1 MADGFSLEMKCPE
14 CHFENRSG
22 RRFCSECGV
31 ALAIECPA
39 CDFSNEPG
47 EKFCGGCGA
56 LLEGGVASEGVA
68 AIGGTPAGD
77 RRQVTVMFTDLS
89 GFTKLSGQLDPEE
102 THVLLNRFFETVDA
116 IVEEYGGTVDKHIG
130 DNVMAVFGAPIAH
143 GNDPERAIRAALE
156 IHAAMPDLSKTLER
170 EITVHIGIASGEVVA
185 SGTGSSTR
193 QEYTVTGDSVNLAS
207 RLDDLAGPG
216 ETLVSDAVYR
226 DVGDQV
232 DCEEVD
238 NVTFKGFDRPIRI
251 WRVNSF
257 GGADSQKS
265 QRPFVGRRAEIRQFS
280 GAIEACRET
289 GKGQTIYVRGEAG
302 IGKTRIV
309 EEIRAIAEAAD
320 FAYHTGLVFDFGVGR
335 GQDAIRVIVRSIL
348 AVSTSDD
355 EAARRAVVKRIV
367 GDGLV
372 EADQEIYLN
381 DLLDLPQPTELAAIY
396 DAMDNANR
404 NHGKQSTFAAM
415 LQASAKRQPVLVAIE
430 DIHWADPIVLSYLAA
445 LSTVVVDCPAVLI
458 MTSRIEG
465 DPIDRA
471 WRSAARDSPLM
482 TIDLAPLRKEEAVE
496 LAGEYFDATNVF
508 AMTCVERAEGNPLF
522 LDQLLQSAD
531 EAMDKNIPSSVQS
544 IVLARMDSL
553 EPSDKAALQ
562 AASIVGQR
570 FSLDLLRHL
579 NDSPQYTCAGLLD
592 RLLVRPEGEDYLFA
606 HALVREGVYSSLLK
620 EKRQELH
627 RRAADWFAGQD
638 LTLNAEHLDRADD
651 PAAAQAYLAAATAQ
665 VDQYRY
671 EMARKLIERG
681 LEIAADKADRYALM
695 CFHGQILHDLG
706 SASDSIDAYERAL
719 EFAVNDEMTCRAL
732 IGLAAGMRIV
742 DRFDEALE
750 ALDKAEAIASGHG
763 LTSELAQLHHLRGNL
778 YFPLGNLDGCLEQ
791 HELALNYAR
800 QIGSTENEARALGG
814 LGDAYYSRGQM
825 KTAFDHFRQ
834 CVELCRQHGYGG
846 IEVSNRYMVAWTQLY
861 QNEVRSA
868 LDEALAACEAAARVS
883 HHRAEIVAR
892 LTAGRVLYEMGDIVE
907 AREQLENGLRLVD
920 EIGATRFEAFL
931 LIYLSRIVLAETGN
945 RTEALKMINR
955 AVDVSRK
962 TGITFL
968 GPWVLSTLAL
978 LTDNPE
984 ERRNA
989 LNEGEQ
995 ILREG
1000 CVGHNYFAFYRD
1012 AMEVALAEMDW
1023 DALDRSAASLEEYT
1037 RSEPLPWAD
1046 LFIARGRAL
1055 SSYGRGK
1062 RDEATM
1068 KELSRLRDEADRV
1081 GLKNAITAL
1090 DQALVAA

>member
-1 MADGFSLEMKCPE
+1 
-14 CHFENRSG
+14 
-22 RRFCSECGV
+22 
-31 ALAIECPA
+31 
-39 CDFSNEPG
+39 
-47 EKFCGGCGA
+47 
-56 LLEGGVASEGVA
+56 
-68 AIGGTPAGD
+68 
-77 RRQVTVMFTDLS
+77 MFTDLS

-102 THVLLNRFFETVDA
+102 THLLLNRFFETVDA
-116 IVEEYGGTVDKHIG
+116 IVKEYGGTVDKHIG

-143 GNDPERAIRAALE
+143 GNDPERAIRAALD
-156 IHAAMPDLSKTLER
+156 IHDAMPDLSRALDR
-170 EITVHIGIASGEVVA
+170 QIAVHIGIASGEVVA
-185 SGTGSSTR
+185 SGTGSTTH

-207 RLDDLAGPG
+207 RLNDLAGSG
-216 ETLVSDAVYR
+216 ETLVSDAVFR

-232 DCEEVD
+232 DCDEVD
-238 NVTFKGFDRPIRI
+238 NVTVKGFERPIRI
-251 WRVNSF
+251 WRVNSLR
-257 GGADSQKS
+257 GADIQ
-265 QRPFVGRRAEIRQFS
+265 QNLRPFVGRLAELRQFA

-289 GKGQTIYVRGEAG
+289 GSGQTIYVRGEAG
-302 IGKTRIV
+302 IGKTRLV
-309 EEIRAIAEAAD
+309 EEFRAIAEARE

-348 AVSTSDD
+348 AVASSDD
-355 EAARRAVVKRIV
+355 EVTRFAAVKRAVN
-367 GDGLV
+367 DGLV

-381 DLLDLPQPTELAAIY
+381 DLLDLPQPTEFAAIY
-396 DAMDNANR
+396 NAMDNATRNR
-404 NHGKQSTFAAM
+404 GRQSTVAVMLKAA
-415 LQASAKRQPVLVAIE
+415 AKHQPVLIAIE

-445 LSTVVVDCPAVLI
+445 LSGIVADCSAVLI
-458 MTSRIEG
+458 ITSRIEG

-482 TIDLAPLRKEEAVE
+482 TIDVAPLRKEEAVE
-496 LAGEYFDATNVF
+496 LAGEYLDTTNRF

-522 LDQLLQSAD
+522 LDQLLRSAED
-531 EAMDKNIPSSVQS
+531 ATDDSVPSSVQS
-544 IVLARMDSL
+544 LVLARMDSL
-553 EPSDKAALQ
+553 EALDKSALQ
-562 AASIVGQR
+562 AASVIGQR

-579 NDSPQYTCAGLLD
+579 INSPQYTCAGLID
-592 RLLVRPEGEDYLFA
+592 RLLVRSDGEDFLFA

-627 RRAADWFAGQD
+627 RGAADWFAGRD
-638 LTLNAEHLDRADD
+638 VTLNAEHLDRADD
-651 PAAAQAYLAAATAQ
+651 PAAARAYLAAANAQ
-665 VDQYRY
+665 VEQYRY
-671 EMARKLIERG
+671 GVARRQVERG
-681 LEIAADKADRYALM
+681 LELATDQSDRCTLT

-706 SASDSIDAYERAL
+706 LADDSIDAYEHAL
-719 EFAVNDEMTCRAL
+719 DFAVSDDMTCRAL

-750 ALDKAEAIASGHG
+750 ALDKAEAIATSHE

-791 HELALNYAR
+791 HQLALDYAR

-834 CVELCRQHGYGG
+834 CVELCRQHGYGS

-861 QNEVRSA
+861 QNEVGSA

-892 LTAGRVLYEMGDIVE
+892 LMAGRVLYEKGDITE

-931 LIYLSRIVLAETGN
+931 LIYLSRIVAAEDGN
-945 RTEALKMINR
+945 RAEALNMINR
-955 AVDVSRK
+955 ALEVSRK
-962 TGITFL
+962 TGVTFL

-978 LTDNPE
+978 LSNDPE

-989 LNEGEQ
+989 LSEGEK
-995 ILREG
+995 ILDEG
-1000 CVGHNYFAFYRD
+1000 CVGHNYIAFYRD

-1023 DALDRSAASLEEYT
+1023 DALDRYAASLEEYT

-1046 LFIARGRAL
+1046 LFVARGRAL
-1055 SSYGRGK
+1055 ASYGRGK
-1062 RDEATM
+1062 RDDTTM
-1068 KELSRLRDEADRV
+1068 KELTRLRDEADRV
-1081 GLKNAITAL
+1081 GLKNAMTAM
-1090 DQALVAA
+1090 DKALEAA